1 MAIAALDRLLTI
13 VVTATLTSAVWI
25 VAGGS
30 LMQQAST
37 MGAGVTASPRGK
49 PLPMKAV
56 ARKGDSVIQA
66 GETGAPVRAP
76 GGRLVLPVTGVRSTE
91 LVDTFTAARAGGARV
106 HDAIDIMA
114 PLGRPVV
121 AAAPGTIEKL
131 FLSKA
136 GGKTVYV
143 RSDDRRTIYYYAHL
157 DQYDPRLAENRRIER
172 GAPIG
177 TVGYTGNA
185 SPSGPH
191 LHFAIM
197 QTTPQA
203 KWWEPASAINPY
215 PLLTGK

>member
-1 MAIAALDRLLTI
+1 MALAALDRLLTI

-25 VAGGS
+25 VAGGTI
-30 LMQQAST
+30 MQNAGT
-37 MGAGVTASPRGK
+37 MGASVTSDPAQRK
-49 PLPMKAV
+49 PAAPV
-56 ARKGDSVIQA
+56 ARTNDGVIQA
-66 GETGAPVRAP
+66 GEPAVPVKAP
-76 GGRLVLPVTGVRSTE
+76 GGRLILPVVGIKPAE

-114 PLGRPVV
+114 PEGTPIV
-121 AAAPGTIEKL
+121 AAASGTVEKL

-143 RSDDRRTIYYYAHL
+143 RSRDGRTIYYYAHL
-157 DQYDPRLAENRRIER
+157 RDYAPGLAENQRIDS
-172 GAPIG
+172 GHAIG

-203 KWWEPASAINPY
+203 KWWEPSTAINPY
-215 PLLTGK
+215 PLLAGR